1 MKLPVLSDYTATKYR
16 HFDNSMDFYNSPAP
30 YTHFGSIILQ
40 VDEAHRAVCGG
51 AQGPGALG
59 RLLKIHDF
67 FDSPSYSLRACSRL
81 VLVLQETCLRM
92 PNHALKILFGS
103 KNSKLDSPILK
114 IRPQAAKTCNFAK
127 FAMFRTCFFATGA
140 IIPSLTQD
148 P

>member
-51 AQGPGALG
+51 AQDPGALG

-67 FDSPSYSLRACSRL
+67 FDFPSYSLRACSRL
-81 VLVLQETCLRM
+81 VLVLQETCLPM
-92 PNHALKILFGS
+92 PNQAYNFLFRR
-103 KNSKLDSPILK
+103 KKSKLESSTPQIWPPSGQNTSFRQ
-114 IRPQAAKTCNFAK
+114 IRDVQNI
-127 FAMFRTCFFATGA
+127 FFATGA
-140 IIPSLTQD
+140 IIPSCTQD